1 MPTPSASWTAARW
14 HQLFC
19 ACQQQL
25 VSYLAGKTGSRDEAQ
40 ELAQETWLRLADAP
54 PQLPDG
60 SSPTLEAARAYLFA
74 TAKHLAGSSRSTP
87 RTANQSRRHRR
98 VTRPFTPQRCGL
110 RTLLSLPN
118 ER

>member
-25 VSYLAGKTGSRDEAQ
+25 VAYLAGKTGSRDEAQ

-60 SSPTLEAARAYLFA
+60 SSPTLEAARDRKSTRLNSSHANISYAVFCLKKKNTTSA
-74 TAKHLAGSSRSTP
+74 TVS
-87 RTANQSRRHRR
+87 NN
-98 VTRPFTPQRCGL
+98 VV
-110 RTLLSLPN
+110 
-118 ER
+118 